1 MAEQRLIALARAVDA
16 ALWAATMAPERRDG
30 RRVVP

>member
-16 ALWAATMAPERRDG
+16 ALGAATMAPERRDG